1 MEWKFEIET
10 KARGKERPRVN
21 TMTKQAYT
29 PHKTKNYEDLIKYM
43 FLHKYGVKTK
53 PSEKEIALKII
64 ATFEPPKSL
73 SKKKRQELI
82 DGEFGYLHKPD
93 TDNIAKAVLD
103 ALNKVVYKDD
113 NQVANLLVIKKYG
126 ATDKVEIEIKEL

>member
-1 MEWKFEIET
+1 MEWNLEIPIR
-10 KARGKERPRVN
+10 ARGKERPRVN
-21 TMTKQAYT
+21 TMTRQAYT
-29 PHKTKNYEDLIKYM
+29 PQKTKFYEDTIKYM
-43 FLHKYGVKTK
+43 FLKKYGVKTK

-93 TDNIAKAVLD
+93 TDNIAKAILD
-103 ALNKVVYKDD
+103 ALNGVAYKDD

-126 ATDKVEIEIKEL
+126 VTDNVEITIREI